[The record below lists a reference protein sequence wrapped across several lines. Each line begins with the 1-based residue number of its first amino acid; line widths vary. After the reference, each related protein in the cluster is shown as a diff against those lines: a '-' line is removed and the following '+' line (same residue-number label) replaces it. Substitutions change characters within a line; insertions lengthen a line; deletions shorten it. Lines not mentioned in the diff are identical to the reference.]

1 MIGPDTVT
9 KNPWSWFLTPW
20 PGKIFTR
27 IDSKVIL
34 WAQDTV
40 TILTKKSYVYYSCSI
55 CTFFLE
61 ICFFPSKPQSLVI
74 FLLIKQTIVLTLMRS
89 SIDIQQICQL
99 LRQKIPQQTKTIIM
113 GVWNDHFHGLEFLL
127 QGGSGVEINQWKK
140 QGQREINYVNTNVQ
154 KKKVFS
160 LY

>member
-74 FLLIKQTIVLTLMRS
+74 FLYKQTNNCFNSYQVFNWHTTNMPTITTKNSTTNKNHYHGRVKWSFPRTWIFIARR
-89 SIDIQQICQL
+89 
-99 LRQKIPQQTKTIIM
+99 LR
-113 GVWNDHFHGLEFLL
+113 GWNK
-127 QGGSGVEINQWKK
+127 SMKK
-140 QGQREINYVNTNVQ
+140 ARPARD
-154 KKKVFS
+154 
-160 LY
+160 